1 MNKRIEHL
9 RAQIRELAHM
19 WACEESEGIYL
30 SEHNERRSRHNAL
43 LEELYHLEKRV
54 FWPFMVIG

>member
-19 WACEESEGIYL
+19 LACEESEGIYL
-30 SEHNERRSRHNAL
+30 SEHNERRSRHNSL

-54 FWPFMVIG
+54 F

>member
-1 MNKRIEHL
+1 MNKRIENL
-9 RAQIRELAHM
+9 RRQVRELAHM
-19 WACEESEGIYL
+19 LANEEAEGIYL

-54 FWPFMVIG
+54 F